1 MANEYT
7 NKVVLSSGETL
18 IDLTNDTV
26 TADKVLS
33 TYTFHLA
40 SGATAT
46 GNCTYDADTSDATAT
61 VSEILA
67 GKTAY
72 KNGTKLTGTMPNNGS
87 VTGTIS
93 TKAGTYTV
101 PQGFHD
107 GGGKVGISSAEQ
119 SKIIAGNIKSGV
131 SILGVTGTYSGES
144 VIAQSKTTTPTFAQQ
159 LIQPDAGYD
168 YLSTVT
174 VRAIPVTY
182 VDNAA
187 GGKTCTIG

>member
-40 SGATAT
+40 SGAPAT
-46 GNCTYDADTSDATAT
+46 GSCTYDADTSDATAT
-61 VSEILA
+61 VSEILV

-72 KNGTKLTGTMPNNGS
+72 KNGAKLTGTMPNNGS
-87 VTGTIS
+87 VSGAIS
-93 TKAGTYTV
+93 SKSGTYTV

-107 GGGKVGISSAEQ
+107 GGGSVGISSAEQ
-119 SKIIAGNIKSGV
+119 AKIIAGNIKSGV
-131 SILGVTGTYSGES
+131 NILGVTGTYSGEAIS
-144 VIAQSKTTTPTFAQQ
+144 SQSKTATPTFAQQ
-159 LIQPDAGYD
+159 LIQPDSGYD

-174 VRAIPVTY
+174 VQAIPVTY

>member
-26 TADKVLS
+26 TANKVLS

-40 SGATAT
+40 SGAPAT

-72 KNGTKLTGTMPNNGS
+72 KNGAKLTGTMPNKGS
-87 VTGTIS
+87 VTGSIS
-93 TKAGTYTV
+93 SKTGTYAI

-107 GGGKVGISSAEQ
+107 GGGSIGIAAAEQ
-119 SKIIAGNIKSGV
+119 AKIVAGNIKSGV
-131 SILGVTGTYSGES
+131 NILGVTGTYSGEAGS
-144 VIAQSKTTTPTFAQQ
+144 AQSKTTTPTFAQQ

-174 VRAIPVTY
+174 VNAIPVVYT
-182 VDNAA
+182 DNPA